1 MHHDGSNTSAVDE
14 KLYSRQLYVMGH
26 EAQRRMMSSR
36 AVVVGLSGL
45 GVEVAKNIIL
55 AGISSVVLCDP
66 EKPNSFDLGG
76 NFYLTEQDVQQ
87 NNGKSRAELC
97 QSKLAELN
105 EYVKV
110 EVASQ
115 VSSLRDEAALLNLIQ
130 GFLAKSFVTLVSH
143 SSFLIR
149 MVKIPQQVKWRI
161 SSLPIQRW

>member
-1 MHHDGSNTSAVDE
+1 MDLIYHHDTTVDE

-87 NNGKSRAELC
+87 QTEGKSRAELC
-97 QSKLAELN
+97 QSKLAALN

-110 EVASQ
+110 EVAS
-115 VSSLRDEAALLNLIQ
+115 E
-130 GFLAKSFVTLVSH
+130 
-143 SSFLIR
+143 
-149 MVKIPQQVKWRI
+149 
-161 SSLPIQRW
+161 